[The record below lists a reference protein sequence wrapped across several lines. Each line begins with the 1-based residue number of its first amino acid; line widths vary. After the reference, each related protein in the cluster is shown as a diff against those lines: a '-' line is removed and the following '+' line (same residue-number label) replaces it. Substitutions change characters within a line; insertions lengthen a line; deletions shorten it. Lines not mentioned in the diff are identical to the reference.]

1 MKISEELRERA
12 QTLMDGNASYTTP
25 AYFNALADRI
35 DAEMVE
41 LPRDVDGKPIHVGD
55 TVYVDCNCF
64 EFKVD
69 RIEFHDNLVSIGLAA
84 PGVHA
89 QKEPSIL
96 THERPDSLELIADE
110 IEEADVDGCIDWAD
124 RIRRLEKEG
133 GNDGEED

>member
-1 MKISEELRERA
+1 MKISEELRKLCDHLDR
-12 QTLMDGNASYTTP
+12 TGTIYTP
-25 AYFNALADRI
+25 SLYHLADRI

-41 LPRDVDGKPIHVGD
+41 RPRDVDGKPIHVGD

-69 RIEFHDNLVSIGLAA
+69 RIELRDHFVSIGLAP

-96 THERPDSLELIADE
+96 THKRPDSLERIADE

-124 RIRRLEKEG
+124 RIRRLAKEG
-133 GNDGEED
+133 GHES